1 MEEELSEYLVDQEF
15 LQFIKAMKVYY
26 WTQDL
31 YDLHVLKKKC
41 SDKLKTKLKLNKTTN
56 EILEE
61 YYRFFEESISTDL
74 KKKNPR
80 SYLETVDS
88 LVLLS
93 QKHDKMIHDFGKD
106 SIEANQILNE
116 YLDYR
121 LKLKIDIEENMTE
134 IKKDEEIEEKINSY
148 QQVMWSF
155 FNKIKIIYLE
165 HLNEALIIWNDD
177 EDRSIFLTSDK
188 PTNIDIN

>member
-1 MEEELSEYLVDQEF
+1 
-15 LQFIKAMKVYY
+15 
-26 WTQDL
+26 
-31 YDLHVLKKKC
+31 LKKKC
-41 SDKLKTKLKLNKTTN
+41 SDKLKIKLKLNKTTN

-61 YYRFFEESISTDL
+61 YYRFFEDSISTDL

-121 LKLKIDIEENMTE
+121 LKLKIDIEEDMAE
-134 IKKDEEIEEKINSY
+134 IKDEEIEEKINSY
-148 QQVMWSF
+148 QQIMWSF

-177 EDRSIFLTSDK
+177 EDRSIFLPSDK

>member
-1 MEEELSEYLVDQEF
+1 MEEELSEYLIDQEF

-41 SDKLKTKLKLNKTTN
+41 SDKLKIKLKLNKTTN

-61 YYRFFEESISTDL
+61 YYRFFEDSISTDL

-93 QKHDKMIHDFGKD
+93 QKHDKMIHDFGKN

-121 LKLKIDIEENMTE
+121 LKLKIDIEENMAE
-134 IKKDEEIEEKINSY
+134 IKDEEIEEKINSY
-148 QQVMWSF
+148 QQIMWSF

-177 EDRSIFLTSDK
+177 EDRSIFLPSDK
-188 PTNIDIN
+188 PTNTEIN

>member
-41 SDKLKTKLKLNKTTN
+41 NDKLKIKLKLNKTTN

-61 YYRFFEESISTDL
+61 YYRFFEDSISTDL
-74 KKKNPR
+74 KNKNPR

-121 LKLKIDIEENMTE
+121 LKLKIDIEENIAD
-134 IKKDEEIEEKINSY
+134 IKDDEIEEKINHY
-148 QQVMWSF
+148 QEIMWSF

-177 EDRSIFLTSDK
+177 EDRSIFLPSDK
-188 PTNIDIN
+188 PTSIDIN

>member
-1 MEEELSEYLVDQEF
+1 MEEGLSEYLVDEEF

-121 LKLKIDIEENMTE
+121 LKLKIDIEENINE
-134 IKKDEEIEEKINSY
+134 IKDEEIEEKINSY

-177 EDRSIFLTSDK
+177 EDRSIFLPSDK

>member
-31 YDLHVLKKKC
+31 YDLHVLKKTC
-41 SDKLKTKLKLNKTTN
+41 SEKLKIKLKLNKTTN

-61 YYRFFEESISTDL
+61 YYRFFEDSISTDL

-134 IKKDEEIEEKINSY
+134 IKDEEIEEKINSY
-148 QQVMWSF
+148 QQIMWSF

-177 EDRSIFLTSDK
+177 EDRSIFLPSDK

>member
-41 SDKLKTKLKLNKTTN
+41 SDKLKNKLKLNKTTS

-61 YYRFFEESISTDL
+61 YYRFFEDSISTDL

-121 LKLKIDIEENMTE
+121 LKLKIDIEENITK
-134 IKKDEEIEEKINSY
+134 IKDEEIEEKINSY
-148 QQVMWSF
+148 QQIMWSF

-177 EDRSIFLTSDK
+177 EDRSIFLPSDK

>member
-1 MEEELSEYLVDQEF
+1 MDENLSEYLIDQEF

-31 YDLHVLKKKC
+31 YDLNILKKKC
-41 SDKLKTKLKLNKTTN
+41 NENLKKKLKMNKVTN

-61 YYRFFEESISTDL
+61 YYRFFEESISSDL

-80 SYLETVDS
+80 NYLETVDS

-121 LKLKIDIEENMTE
+121 LKLKIDIEENIAN
-134 IKKDEEIEEKINSY
+134 IKEEEIEEKINSY
-148 QQVMWSF
+148 QQIIWSF
-155 FNKIKIIYLE
+155 FNKTKIIYLE
-165 HLNEALIIWNDD
+165 HLNEVLIIWNDD
-177 EDRSIFLTSDK
+177 EDKSIFLPSEK
-188 PTNIDIN
+188 PTDININ

>member
-1 MEEELSEYLVDQEF
+1 MEEELSEYLIDQEF

-41 SDKLKTKLKLNKTTN
+41 SDKLKIKLKLNKTTN

-61 YYRFFEESISTDL
+61 YYRFFEDSISTDL

-93 QKHDKMIHDFGKD
+93 QKHDKMIHDFGKN

-121 LKLKIDIEENMTE
+121 LKLKIDIEENMAE
-134 IKKDEEIEEKINSY
+134 IKDEEIEEKINSY
-148 QQVMWSF
+148 QQIMWSF

-177 EDRSIFLTSDK
+177 EDRSIFLPSDK

>member
-1 MEEELSEYLVDQEF
+1 MEEGLSEYLVDEEF

-61 YYRFFEESISTDL
+61 YYRFFEDSISTDL

-116 YLDYR
+116 YLDCR
-121 LKLKIDIEENMTE
+121 LKLKIDIEENMNE
-134 IKKDEEIEEKINSY
+134 IKDEEIEEKINSY

-177 EDRSIFLTSDK
+177 EDRSIFLPSDK

>member
-1 MEEELSEYLVDQEF
+1 MEEELSEYLIDQEF

-41 SDKLKTKLKLNKTTN
+41 SDKLKIKLKLNKTTN

-61 YYRFFEESISTDL
+61 YYRFFEDSISTDL

-93 QKHDKMIHDFGKD
+93 QKHDKMIHDFGKN

-121 LKLKIDIEENMTE
+121 LKLKIDIEENMAE
-134 IKKDEEIEEKINSY
+134 VKDEEIEEKINSY
-148 QQVMWSF
+148 QQIMWSF

-177 EDRSIFLTSDK
+177 EDRSIFLPSDK
-188 PTNIDIN
+188 PTNTEIN

>member
-61 YYRFFEESISTDL
+61 YYRFFEDSISTDL

-80 SYLETVDS
+80 NYLETVDS

-177 EDRSIFLTSDK
+177 EDRSIFLPSDK

>member
-1 MEEELSEYLVDQEF
+1 MEEELSEYLIDQEF

-41 SDKLKTKLKLNKTTN
+41 SDKLKIKLKLNKTTN
-56 EILEE
+56 DILEE
-61 YYRFFEESISTDL
+61 YYRFFEDSISTDL

-121 LKLKIDIEENMTE
+121 LKLKIDIEENMAE
-134 IKKDEEIEEKINSY
+134 IKDEEIEEKINSY
-148 QQVMWSF
+148 QQIMWSF

-177 EDRSIFLTSDK
+177 EDRSIFLPSDK

>member
-1 MEEELSEYLVDQEF
+1 MKEELSEYLIDQEF

-31 YDLHVLKKKC
+31 YDLHILKKKC
-41 SDKLKTKLKLNKTTN
+41 SDKLKVKLKLNKITS

-74 KKKNPR
+74 KNKNPR

-121 LKLKIDIEENMTE
+121 LKLKIDIEENSTD
-134 IKKDEEIEEKINSY
+134 IKDEEIEEKINSY
-148 QQVMWSF
+148 QKTMWSF
-155 FNKIKIIYLE
+155 FNKTKIILLE
-165 HLNEALIIWNDD
+165 HLNEVLIIWNDD
-177 EDRSIFLTSDK
+177 EDKSIFLPSDK
-188 PTNIDIN
+188 PTNFDIN

>member
-1 MEEELSEYLVDQEF
+1 MEEELSEYLIDQEF

-41 SDKLKTKLKLNKTTN
+41 SDKLKIKLKLNKTTN

-61 YYRFFEESISTDL
+61 YYRFFEDSISTDL
-74 KKKNPR
+74 KNKNPR

-121 LKLKIDIEENMTE
+121 LKLKIDIEENMAE
-134 IKKDEEIEEKINSY
+134 IKDEEIEEKINSY
-148 QQVMWSF
+148 QQIMWSF

-177 EDRSIFLTSDK
+177 EDRSIFLPSDK

>member
-1 MEEELSEYLVDQEF
+1 MDENLSEYLIDQEF

-31 YDLHVLKKKC
+31 YDLNILKKKC
-41 SDKLKTKLKLNKTTN
+41 NENLKTKLKMNKVTN
-56 EILEE
+56 AILEE
-61 YYRFFEESISTDL
+61 YYRFFEESISSDF

-80 SYLETVDS
+80 NYLETVDS

-121 LKLKIDIEENMTE
+121 LKLKIDIEENITD
-134 IKKDEEIEEKINSY
+134 IKEEEIEEKINSY
-148 QQVMWSF
+148 QQTMWSF
-155 FNKIKIIYLE
+155 FNKTKIIYLE
-165 HLNEALIIWNDD
+165 HLNEVLIIWNDD
-177 EDRSIFLTSDK
+177 EDKSIFLPYDK
-188 PTNIDIN
+188 PTDININ

>member
-41 SDKLKTKLKLNKTTN
+41 SDKLKIKLKLNKTTN

-61 YYRFFEESISTDL
+61 YYRFFEDSISTDL

-93 QKHDKMIHDFGKD
+93 QKHDKMINDFGKD

-121 LKLKIDIEENMTE
+121 LKLKIDIEENMAE
-134 IKKDEEIEEKINSY
+134 IKDEEIEEKINSY
-148 QQVMWSF
+148 QQIIWSF

-177 EDRSIFLTSDK
+177 EDRSIFLPSDK

>member
-1 MEEELSEYLVDQEF
+1 MEEELSEYLIDQEF

-41 SDKLKTKLKLNKTTN
+41 SDKLKIKLKLNKTTN

-61 YYRFFEESISTDL
+61 YYRFFEDSISTDL

-93 QKHDKMIHDFGKD
+93 QKHDKMIHDFGKN

-121 LKLKIDIEENMTE
+121 LKLKIDIEEDMAE
-134 IKKDEEIEEKINSY
+134 IKDEEIEEKINSY
-148 QQVMWSF
+148 QQIMWSF

-177 EDRSIFLTSDK
+177 EDRSIFLPSDK
-188 PTNIDIN
+188 PTNTEIN

>member
-1 MEEELSEYLVDQEF
+1 MDENLSEYLIDQEF

-31 YDLHVLKKKC
+31 YDLNILKKKC
-41 SDKLKTKLKLNKTTN
+41 NENLKKKLKMNKVTN

-61 YYRFFEESISTDL
+61 YYRFFEESISSDS

-80 SYLETVDS
+80 NYLETVDS

-121 LKLKIDIEENMTE
+121 LKLKIDIEENIAN
-134 IKKDEEIEEKINSY
+134 IKEEEIEEKINSY
-148 QQVMWSF
+148 QQIIWSF
-155 FNKIKIIYLE
+155 FNKTKIIYLE
-165 HLNEALIIWNDD
+165 HLNEVLIIWNDD
-177 EDRSIFLTSDK
+177 EDKSIFLPSEK
-188 PTNIDIN
+188 PTDININ

>member
-15 LQFIKAMKVYY
+15 LQFIKAMKIYY

-61 YYRFFEESISTDL
+61 YYRFFEDSISTDL

-134 IKKDEEIEEKINSY
+134 IKDEEIEEKINSY

-177 EDRSIFLTSDK
+177 EDRSIFLPSDK

>member
-61 YYRFFEESISTDL
+61 YYRFFEDSISTDL

-121 LKLKIDIEENMTE
+121 LKLKIDIEENMSE
-134 IKKDEEIEEKINSY
+134 IKDEEIEEKINSY
-148 QQVMWSF
+148 QQIMWSF

-177 EDRSIFLTSDK
+177 EDRSIFLPSDK

>member
-41 SDKLKTKLKLNKTTN
+41 SDKLKIKLKLNKTTN

-61 YYRFFEESISTDL
+61 YYRFFEDSISTDL

-134 IKKDEEIEEKINSY
+134 IKDEEIEEKINSY

-177 EDRSIFLTSDK
+177 EDRSIFLPSDK

>member
-41 SDKLKTKLKLNKTTN
+41 NDKLKIKLKLNKTTN

-61 YYRFFEESISTDL
+61 YYRFFEDSISTDL
-74 KKKNPR
+74 KNKNPR

-93 QKHDKMIHDFGKD
+93 QKHDKMIHDFGKN

-121 LKLKIDIEENMTE
+121 LKLKIDIEENIAD
-134 IKKDEEIEEKINSY
+134 IKDDEIEEKINHY
-148 QQVMWSF
+148 QEIMWSF

-177 EDRSIFLTSDK
+177 EDRSIFLPSDK
-188 PTNIDIN
+188 PTSIDIN

>member
-41 SDKLKTKLKLNKTTN
+41 SDKLKNKLKLNKTTN

-121 LKLKIDIEENMTE
+121 LKLKIDIEENINE
-134 IKKDEEIEEKINSY
+134 IKDEEIEEKINSY

-177 EDRSIFLTSDK
+177 EDRSIFLPSDK

>member
-41 SDKLKTKLKLNKTTN
+41 NDKLKIKLKLNKTTN

-61 YYRFFEESISTDL
+61 YYRFFEDSISTDL
-74 KKKNPR
+74 KNKNPR
-80 SYLETVDS
+80 SYIETVDS

-93 QKHDKMIHDFGKD
+93 QKHDKMINDFGKD

-121 LKLKIDIEENMTE
+121 LKLKIDIEENIAD
-134 IKKDEEIEEKINSY
+134 IKDDEIEEKINHY
-148 QQVMWSF
+148 QEIMWSF

-177 EDRSIFLTSDK
+177 EERSIFLHSDK

>member
-121 LKLKIDIEENMTE
+121 LKLKIDIEENINE
-134 IKKDEEIEEKINSY
+134 IKDEEIEEKINSY

-177 EDRSIFLTSDK
+177 EDRSIFLPSDK

>member
-1 MEEELSEYLVDQEF
+1 MDENLSEYLIDQEF

-31 YDLHVLKKKC
+31 YDLNILKKKC
-41 SDKLKTKLKLNKTTN
+41 NENLKTKLKMNKVTN
-56 EILEE
+56 AILEE
-61 YYRFFEESISTDL
+61 YYRFFEESISSDF

-80 SYLETVDS
+80 NYLETVDS

-121 LKLKIDIEENMTE
+121 LKLKIDIEENITD
-134 IKKDEEIEEKINSY
+134 IKEEEIEEKINSY
-148 QQVMWSF
+148 QQIIWSF
-155 FNKIKIIYLE
+155 FNKTKIIYLE
-165 HLNEALIIWNDD
+165 HLNEVLIIWNDD
-177 EDRSIFLTSDK
+177 ESKSIFLPSEK
-188 PTNIDIN
+188 PPDIDIN

>member
-1 MEEELSEYLVDQEF
+1 MDENLSEYLVDQEF
-15 LQFIKAMKVYY
+15 LQFIKAMKIYY
-26 WTQDL
+26 WTKDL
-31 YDLHVLKKKC
+31 YDLNILKKKC
-41 SDKLKTKLKLNKTTN
+41 TENLKIKLKMNKVTN
-56 EILEE
+56 AILEE

-74 KKKNPR
+74 KNKNPR

-121 LKLKIDIEENMTE
+121 LKLKIDIEENSSD
-134 IKKDEEIEEKINSY
+134 IKDEEIEEKINSY
-148 QQVMWSF
+148 QKIMWSF
-155 FNKIKIIYLE
+155 FNKTKIILLE
-165 HLNEALIIWNDD
+165 HLNEVLIIWSDD
-177 EDRSIFLTSDK
+177 EDKSIFLPSDK
-188 PTNIDIN
+188 PTNVDIN

>member
-1 MEEELSEYLVDQEF
+1 MEEELSEYLIDQEF

-41 SDKLKTKLKLNKTTN
+41 SDKLKIKLKLNKTTN

-61 YYRFFEESISTDL
+61 YYRFFEDSISTDL

-121 LKLKIDIEENMTE
+121 LKLKIDIEENMAE
-134 IKKDEEIEEKINSY
+134 IKDEEIEEKINSY
-148 QQVMWSF
+148 QQIMWSF

-177 EDRSIFLTSDK
+177 EDRSIFLPSDK
-188 PTNIDIN
+188 PTNTEIN

>member
-61 YYRFFEESISTDL
+61 YYRFFEDSISTDL

-93 QKHDKMIHDFGKD
+93 QKHDKMINDFGKD

-116 YLDYR
+116 YLDCR
-121 LKLKIDIEENMTE
+121 LKLKIDIEENMNE
-134 IKKDEEIEEKINSY
+134 IKDEEIEEKINSY

-177 EDRSIFLTSDK
+177 EDRSIFLPSDK